1 MQKNPAPALILWIVS
16 SQLFMGVVA
25 YEWLPATYRG
35 SWIFLVILLIVGAF
49 LNVGL
54 ALILGLIAFISM
66 AIYFSLD
73 LANQTYIER
82 QLLLLFVIPIAPI
95 FMSAIRHNIQNALR
109 SFRAIQS
116 YDRNYQHDILPI
128 TALKHFQVELKK
140 LLKLTQK
147 DHYKIYNI
155 SIINT
160 TLIREMLG
168 EDIWKETQNKIMSI
182 LSNDHNNV
190 IYHFI
195 NEELSQIKSIV
206 IHQDQLTEGFSEP
219 EFIEK
224 LKSLTVLKLQI
235 VDRTEYLTPQI
246 GDF

>member
-1 MQKNPAPALILWIVS
+1 MQNNPAPALILWIVS

-35 SWIFLVILLIVGAF
+35 SWVFLVILLIVGAF

-54 ALILGLIAFISM
+54 ALVLGLIAFISM

-116 YDRNYQHDILPI
+116 YDRNYQHDILPV
-128 TALKHFQVELKK
+128 TAL
-140 LLKLTQK
+140 
-147 DHYKIYNI
+147 NI
-155 SIINT
+155 S
-160 TLIREMLG
+160 
-168 EDIWKETQNKIMSI
+168 
-182 LSNDHNNV
+182 
-190 IYHFI
+190 
-195 NEELSQIKSIV
+195 
-206 IHQDQLTEGFSEP
+206 
-219 EFIEK
+219 K
-224 LKSLTVLKLQI
+224 LNLKNC
-235 VDRTEYLTPQI
+235 
-246 GDF
+246 

>member
-35 SWIFLVILLIVGAF
+35 SWVFLVILLIVGAF

-116 YDRNYQHDILPI
+116 YDRNYQHDILPV

-206 IHQDQLTEGFSEP
+206 IHQDQLTEGFAEP